1 MTTVVRPDILRQ
13 IGNTPLVEL
22 NSFSTSSVRLFTKLE
37 WFNPFGSVK
46 DRAAYWMVKEAERE
60 GLLKKDKSII
70 ILIILMQHSTRLYTF
85 WLIRKPLLP
94 KRIKVILNRF

>member
-1 MTTVVRPDILRQ
+1 MTTIARPDILNQ

-22 NSFSTSSVRLFTKLE
+22 NSFSTSSVNLFAKLE

-46 DRAAYWMVKEAERE
+46 DRAAHWMVKEAERK

-70 ILIILMQHSTRLYTF
+70 QL
-85 WLIRKPLLP
+85 
-94 KRIKVILNRF
+94 